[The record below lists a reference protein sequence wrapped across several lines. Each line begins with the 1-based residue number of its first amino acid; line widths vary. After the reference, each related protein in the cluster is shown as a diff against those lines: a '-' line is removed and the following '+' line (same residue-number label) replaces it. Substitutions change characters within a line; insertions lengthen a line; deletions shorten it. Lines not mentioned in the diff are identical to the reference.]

1 METINNKTLEKC
13 YITGNIVTFNSQQ
26 RATNGQ
32 DAVEKVSP
40 PHTCQNGYH
49 QKDHK

>member
-26 RATNGQ
+26 RATRGW
-32 DAVEKVSP
+32 DAVEKVSAKAK
-40 PHTCQNGYH
+40 C
-49 QKDHK
+49 

>member
-1 METINNKTLEKC
+1 MGKGPKETFFQGRHTDGQKAHEKML
-13 YITGNIVTFNSQQ
+13 IQENANQNHNEI
-26 RATNGQ
+26 
-32 DAVEKVSP
+32 P